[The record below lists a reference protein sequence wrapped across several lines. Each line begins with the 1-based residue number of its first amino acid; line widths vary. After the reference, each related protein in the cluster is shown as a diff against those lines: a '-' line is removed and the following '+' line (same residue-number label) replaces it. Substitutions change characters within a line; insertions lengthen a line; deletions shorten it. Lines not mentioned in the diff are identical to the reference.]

1 MVSETR
7 RPCDFSL
14 RVHSLKLALACNN
27 ATGYG
32 SFQKEC
38 HILRKKNLKYK
49 TFPAFAINFLEAGK
63 IKSIPKTRHFGFGGF
78 DPGTGLGP
86 IFKKNVVWQT
96 MRCF

>member
-32 SFQKEC
+32 SFQKKC
-38 HILRKKNLKYK
+38 HILRNKPEIKD
-49 TFPAFAINFLEAGK
+49 FPRLCFQFFEAGK
-63 IKSIPKTRHFGFGGF
+63 IKSIPKTRHVGFGGF
-78 DPGTGLGP
+78 GPDARLGP
-86 IFKKNVVWQT
+86 IFKKNVVW
-96 MRCF
+96 